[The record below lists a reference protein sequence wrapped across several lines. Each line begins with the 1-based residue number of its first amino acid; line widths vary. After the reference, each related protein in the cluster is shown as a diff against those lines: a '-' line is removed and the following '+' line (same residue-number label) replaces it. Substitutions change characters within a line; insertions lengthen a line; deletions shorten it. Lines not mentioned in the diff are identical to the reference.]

1 MARGRLPVL
10 EISNLRSRYGR
21 IEVLKGI
28 SLDVQTGEVVALIGS
43 NGAGK
48 TTLLHAL
55 SGVQPISGGQVTF
68 LGERIDGLP
77 AHRRVA
83 RGILQSPEGRQI
95 FGPLTVEDNLRLG
108 AYLRRDKDIAEDR
121 DRIFGMFPIL
131 AEKRNQIAGGLSGG
145 QQQMLAI
152 GRALMGK
159 PKLLLLDEPSL
170 GLSPLL
176 VDQILAAIVSLRT
189 LGMTVLLV
197 EQNAMAALEIADR
210 GYVIET
216 GHIVHAGPA
225 SQLLSDPKVK
235 AAYLGLE

>member
-55 SGVQPISGGQVTF
+55 SGVQPISDGQVTF

-108 AYLRRDKDIAEDR
+108 AYLRRDKDIAGDR
-121 DRIFGMFPIL
+121 DRIFGMFPVL